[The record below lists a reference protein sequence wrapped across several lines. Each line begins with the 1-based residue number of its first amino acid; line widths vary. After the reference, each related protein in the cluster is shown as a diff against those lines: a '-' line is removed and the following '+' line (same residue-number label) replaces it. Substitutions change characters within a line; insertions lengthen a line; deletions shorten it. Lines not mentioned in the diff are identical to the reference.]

1 MSCVRSAA
9 LRMSQSTVEK
19 FRLPRSNSAA
29 AGIFCSTDRPHDLP
43 GRKMKFKDV
52 EFLRGQAENSET
64 WLSPRRSSEATVAFV
79 STQIQRALRC
89 KLPCCRSVPAGDD
102 YLSPYSL
109 AALSWVTLRRTFS
122 DKQPNSCSRKRIESG
137 QVPSGWG

>member
-1 MSCVRSAA
+1 
-9 LRMSQSTVEK
+9 MSQATVEK
-19 FRLPRSNSAA
+19 FRLARSKSTAT
-29 AGIFCSTDRPHDLP
+29 FCSTHRPARSSGWKDEVQ
-43 GRKMKFKDV
+43 GRGVFKGPSRKFRNLA
-52 EFLRGQAENSET
+52 FSRTL
-64 WLSPRRSSEATVAFV
+64 SEATVAFV

-89 KLPCCRSVPAGDD
+89 KLPCSRSVPAGED